1 MIIDIHTH
9 CFPDNL
15 APRAISTLAN
25 KANIQPYTDGTING
39 LKKSMKT
46 AGINISFI
54 QPIATKPEQTTGIN
68 KWAIESQDENIRF
81 FGTLHPDFPY
91 WKDEIK
97 VLAQAGIKGIK
108 FHPDYQNFF
117 VDEPRLFKIYEK
129 IFEAGL
135 IILFHAGIDIGLP
148 KPYHCTPQKLKK
160 VLDSFPGAK
169 IIAAHM
175 GGYLYWK
182 EVEKQLVGRDIYF
195 DTSYSLTDLGAQTMA
210 KIIKEHGTNKIIFG
224 TDSPWGE
231 QAKEIQMLKALE
243 LSHEE
248 LQMVLSDN
256 AQKLLGLT

>member
-1 MIIDIHTH
+1 ME
-9 CFPDNL
+9 
-15 APRAISTLAN
+15 
-25 KANIQPYTDGTING
+25 IND
-39 LKKSMKT
+39 LKINED

-117 VDEPRLFKIYEK
+117 VDEPRLIKISEK

-160 VLDSFPGAK
+160 VLDSFPG
-169 IIAAHM
+169 
-175 GGYLYWK
+175 LRLL
-182 EVEKQLVGRDIYF
+182 QLIWVVICTGRKLK
-195 DTSYSLTDLGAQTMA
+195 SSLLEGIFILIPLTLLQT
-210 KIIKEHGTNKIIFG
+210 
-224 TDSPWGE
+224 
-231 QAKEIQMLKALE
+231 
-243 LSHEE
+243 
-248 LQMVLSDN
+248 
-256 AQKLLGLT
+256 

>member
-108 FHPDYQNFF
+108 FHPDYQNF
-117 VDEPRLFKIYEK
+117 L
-129 IFEAGL
+129 
-135 IILFHAGIDIGLP
+135 
-148 KPYHCTPQKLKK
+148 
-160 VLDSFPGAK
+160 
-169 IIAAHM
+169 
-175 GGYLYWK
+175 
-182 EVEKQLVGRDIYF
+182 
-195 DTSYSLTDLGAQTMA
+195 
-210 KIIKEHGTNKIIFG
+210 
-224 TDSPWGE
+224 
-231 QAKEIQMLKALE
+231 
-243 LSHEE
+243 
-248 LQMVLSDN
+248 
-256 AQKLLGLT
+256 